1 MEGGRMKTK
10 ISFVSASAGSGK
22 TYRITE
28 IIDEK
33 LTQGA
38 CRSGG
43 LIATTYTSKAA
54 QELRE
59 RVRRRLYDAG
69 QATLAERIDEGLI
82 GTVHSV
88 CGRLL
93 ERFAFEAGISS
104 HLEILDEKEA
114 AILLSKA
121 VEAVIDFEILT
132 QIQRLGDRLGQK
144 NSRTREYSW
153 KNQVREILNAA
164 RANDFSAKSLGGM
177 ARKSVDELLDYLPP
191 ATDDR
196 LDDQLE
202 RAIESAYRQIQ
213 SNGDKTQATQKYLTG
228 LRDSLRDLGAGTL
241 SWSNWVRLSK
251 DDPGA
256 NSRDAAAPVK
266 AVAARF
272 ESHPRLREDIR
283 EYTELVFSSAER
295 SLSEFQRLKEERGL
309 LDFADLEQ
317 RALHLLRSNQTVLE
331 TLCQE
336 IDLLVVDEFQD
347 TSPIQLALFMQ
358 LAACARET
366 VWVGDVKQAIYGFRN
381 SDPALIQAVIA
392 EVRKVGKIA
401 DPLGNSYR
409 STPELLTLSNALFIP
424 AFEKSLRIKAAE
436 VQLESKRDPISP
448 RQPAVVFFEL
458 SSGLF
463 NKGNGLPKK
472 LTRDQSASAIA
483 EGVTRLL
490 NPEESIRVE
499 DTTTKQLRPIEPRDL
514 AVLCRTNNAA
524 AAMADVLT
532 QRGLSVTLSQG
543 GLLQTPEARLAVA
556 CLRRL
561 ADPSDTLASAEIVAL
576 GTGLKTEE
584 WLEKR
589 LEYVAQKKANH
600 PGNSSDRWGLEP
612 PFIHSAIS
620 ALEKARPQ
628 LNLLSLSETVDLAL
642 TSGDVLA
649 TVSAWGTNATRAAQR
664 RANVESLRALA
675 AQYEDSCMKSHSPA
689 SVAGFLFWCDDLAAA
704 GEDLSAADERANTIY
719 VSTYHKAKGLEWPVV
734 VCTDFDA
741 EPKPRVWEIGLILDD
756 PSKPFGLADP
766 LANRRL
772 RFWPWPFWK
781 QENGIPMADR
791 VDASRQGQAAKQT
804 SEAEELRLLYVGL
817 TRPRDLL
824 VLALEKGKST
834 PWLDCLEAPWLN
846 TESPSIRTPG
856 GKVVPARILS
866 LTPSDMIR
874 MPEGEPDYFWFPPP
888 ADVSPK
894 LQARLIPS
902 AQPASPGARIGKVID
917 FGSRLPVTGKPKE
930 ADLGDALHAALAAEF
945 INPGHPEQG
954 EAANRILRAFGLH
967 SMIKAD
973 DVLRMANQF
982 RSEIDGRFHPKSVL
996 VETPFEITNDA
1007 GQRVRGFIDLMFET
1021 QGGWMIIDH
1030 KSFLGGCTAWP
1041 DKALSYSGQLSI
1053 YRQVLQ
1059 NLGKPFAGV
1068 WVHFAASGG
1077 MVEILLAD
1085 AGRSIQR

>member
-33 LTQGA
+33 LTGGA

-69 QATLAERIDEGLI
+69 QATLAERMDEGLI

-121 VEAVIDFEILT
+121 VEAVIDFDILT
-132 QIQRLGDRLGQK
+132 QIQRLADRLGQK

-164 RANDFSAKSLGGM
+164 RANDFSSKPLGGM
-177 ARKSVDELLDYLPP
+177 ARKSVDELLDCLPP
-191 ATDDR
+191 ATTDR

-251 DDPGA
+251 DEPGA

-283 EYTELVFSSAER
+283 DYTLLVFSAAER

-331 TLCQE
+331 TLRQE

-358 LAACARET
+358 LATCARET

-409 STPELLTLSNALFIP
+409 STPELVSLSNALFIP
-424 AFEKSLRIKAAE
+424 AFEKSLRITAAE
-436 VQLESKRDPISP
+436 VQLESKRNSITPK
-448 RQPAVVFFEL
+448 QPAVVFLEP

-472 LTRDQSASAIA
+472 LTRDQSASTIA
-483 EGVTRLL
+483 EGVTKLL
-490 NPEESIRVE
+490 SPEEAIRVE
-499 DTTTKQLRPIEPRDL
+499 DITSKQLRPLEPRDL
-514 AVLCRTNNAA
+514 AVLCRTNVAA

-543 GLLQTPEARLAVA
+543 GLLQTPEARLAMA

-576 GTGLKTEE
+576 GSGLKTEE

-589 LEYVAQKKANH
+589 LEYLEQKRAYH
-600 PGNSSDRWGLEP
+600 PGNSGDRWGLEA
-612 PFIHSAIS
+612 PFIDPAIS
-620 ALEKARPQ
+620 ALERARPQ
-628 LNLLSLSETVDLAL
+628 LNLLSLSETLDLAL
-642 TSGDVLA
+642 TSGDVFA
-649 TVSAWGTNATRAAQR
+649 TVSAWGTNATRSAQR

-675 AQYEDSCMKSHSPA
+675 DQYEDSCVKSHSPA
-689 SVAGFLFWCDDLAAA
+689 SVAGFLFWCDDLTAA
-704 GEDLSAADERANTIY
+704 GEDLSAADEQANTIH

-741 EPKPRVWEIGLILDD
+741 EPKPRVWEISLILDD
-756 PSKPFGLADP
+756 PSKPFVLADP

-772 RFWPWPFWK
+772 RFWPWPFGQ
-781 QENGIPMADR
+781 QEKGIPMADR
-791 VDASRQGQAAKQT
+791 VDASPNGQAAKQT
-804 SEAEELRLLYVGL
+804 SEEEELRLLYVGL

-824 VLALEKGKST
+824 VLALEKGKAT
-834 PWLDCLEAPWLN
+834 PWFDYLQAPWLSM
-846 TESPSIRTPG
+846 ELPPIHLPRG
-856 GKVVPARILS
+856 EKVPAKILS
-866 LTPSDMIR
+866 LTPPEKVCL
-874 MPEGEPDYFWFPPP
+874 PEGDPDYFWFPPP
-888 ADVSPK
+888 VELSPK

-902 AQPASPGARIGKVID
+902 AQAASPDARIGKVID

-930 ADLGDALHAALAAEF
+930 ADLGDALHAILAAEF
-945 INPGHPEQG
+945 INPGHPRQR
-954 EAANRILRAFGLH
+954 EAVDRILRAFGLQA
-967 SMIKAD
+967 MIQVD
-973 DVLRMANQF
+973 DALLMVNQF
-982 RSEIDGRFHPKSVL
+982 RSKLDGLFHPKSVL
-996 VETPFEITNDA
+996 VEPPFEITNDS
-1007 GQRVRGFIDLMFET
+1007 GQRARGFIDLMIET
-1021 QGGWMIIDH
+1021 GKGWIIIDH
-1030 KSFLGGCTAWP
+1030 KSFLGGRSAWE
-1041 DKALSYSGQLSI
+1041 DKALSYSGQLSM
-1053 YRQVLQ
+1053 YRRALA
-1059 NLGKPFAGV
+1059 NLGKPFVGA

-1077 MVEILLAD
+1077 MVEILLTD
-1085 AGRSIQR
+1085 AHDT